1 MKRTLSTPAR
11 IMAIAMAVWM
21 LAAPVKTF
29 SHRAGLMG
37 TERADSGAP
46 LNGAHTFAAP
56 VVIAQQAGDNR
67 PVPIER
73 CVGDDRGPDRDDD
86 GFSDLCE
93 TNGLDVNGDG
103 TVDLSMRALHASP
116 NHRDVFVEVDY
127 MSDDG
132 HSDRPPTKALR
143 QVISAFGKAPVTNPD
158 GERGIRL
165 HLIGGEDKLDEA
177 IPHRTKIHFR
187 GDIDSRCP
195 DATSFEAL
203 RARHFGTRAER
214 AHPNA
219 TRILAAKRAVFRY
232 AIFAHRQAD
241 NFNNSSNQCEL
252 EGSSGSAL
260 GRDFMVTL
268 AGFRGERS
276 PRGFRAHLTRIQ
288 AEAGT
293 FMHELGHTL
302 GLGHGGDDVGNCKPN
317 YLSVMNYSFQ
327 MRGIG
332 GYTRRPL
339 DFSRSNLPLLDEQRL
354 SERRGIEGPANRRT
368 IYGVNGR
375 LHRAV
380 PADGPIDWNDNRE
393 IDGGG
398 VRSNINR
405 IPELGCR
412 GAGQPLTS
420 YDDWEAIAN
429 RLLAN
434 SATGG
439 AALAPATSTV
449 ASGQDG
455 EQEEQDDREL
465 KTERVTETLKL
476 TDEDGDGVNDNDDNC
491 PDTPNPDQADAD
503 EDGVGDVCASADLS
517 LTLSATP
524 QTVVTGSPIS
534 YRMTITNEGAVAA
547 QPFVVTDELPPH
559 VTFSTCEATEDGQCG
574 GSGNSRSIT
583 FPTLQPGASALITI
597 NGVVN
602 CALPD
607 GTVFANTVAVNPLS
621 SDPEAEE
628 LDRDSVFVVASN
640 PPPVI
645 TGASV
650 DKPTLWPPN
659 HQMVDV
665 RVAYSVSDN
674 CGAVSTRLSV
684 SSNEPVNG
692 LGDGDTAP
700 DWQIASHKLVRLRAE
715 RAGKG
720 TGRSYTITIEATDS
734 AGQTSSRSVK
744 VVVPHSQKK

>member
-11 IMAIAMAVWM
+11 ITVVAMTVWM
-21 LAAPVKTF
+21 LAAPVEIF
-29 SHRAGLMG
+29 SRRAGLAGAGHAGGG
-37 TERADSGAP
+37 TP
-46 LNGAHTFAAP
+46 LNSARTFAPPIP
-56 VVIAQQAGDNR
+56 VARQAGDNR
-67 PVPIER
+67 PVSVGR
-73 CVGDDRGPDRDDD
+73 CVGDERGPDRDDD

-103 TVDLSMRALHASP
+103 AVDLSLRALHASP
-116 NHRDVFVEVDY
+116 DHKDVFVEVDY
-127 MSDDG
+127 MRDDE
-132 HSDRPPTKALR
+132 HTDRPPSKALR
-143 QVISAFGKAPVTNPD
+143 QVISVFGRAPVTNPD

-177 IPHRTKIHFR
+177 IPHHTKLQFR
-187 GDIDSRCP
+187 REIDSRCP
-195 DATSFEAL
+195 GATTFEAL
-203 RARHFGTRAER
+203 KDRHFGTRAER

-219 TRILAAKRAVFRY
+219 RRILEAKRAVFRY
-232 AIFAHRQAD
+232 AVFAHRQAD
-241 NFNNSSNQCEL
+241 NFNPGSEQCEL
-252 EGSSGSAL
+252 EGSSGIAL

-268 AGFRGERS
+268 AGFRNGLSAR
-276 PRGFRAHLTRIQ
+276 RYRAYADRIQ

-302 GLGHGGDDVGNCKPN
+302 GLGHGGNDVGNCKPN

-327 MRGIG
+327 FRGTG

-339 DFSRSNLPLLDEQRL
+339 DFSPGNLPLLDEQRL
-354 SERRGIEGPANRRT
+354 SERRGVEGPANRRT
-368 IYGVNGR
+368 VYGVNGS
-375 LHRAV
+375 LQRAV
-380 PADGPIDWNDNRE
+380 PADGAIDWNDNRE
-393 IDGGG
+393 IDGGT
-398 VRSNINR
+398 VRSNVNR
-405 IPELGCR
+405 IRMLGCN

-420 YDDWEAIAN
+420 YDDWEALAN
-429 RLLAN
+429 RLLAS
-434 SATGG
+434 SASVGS
-439 AALAPATSTV
+439 AAAPAASEV
-449 ASGQDG
+449 APGQDA

-465 KTERVTETLKL
+465 KTERVAEALKL

-491 PDTPNPDQADAD
+491 PDAPNPDQADVD
-503 EDGVGDVCASADLS
+503 EDGVGDICAAADLS

-524 QTVVTGSPIS
+524 QIVVTGSAIS
-534 YRMTITNEGAVAA
+534 YGMTSTNEGAVAA
-547 QPFVVTDELPPH
+547 QPFVVNDELPPH
-559 VTFSTCEATEDGQCG
+559 VAFSSCEATGGGQCG
-574 GSGNSRSIT
+574 GSGNSRSIS
-583 FPTLQPGASALITI
+583 FPTLQPGASAFVTI

-621 SDPEAEE
+621 ADPGAEE
-628 LDRDSVFVVASN
+628 LDSETVFVVASN

-645 TGASV
+645 SGASV

-674 CGAVSTRLSV
+674 CGAVSTRLNV

-700 DWQIASHKLVRLRAE
+700 DWQVANDKLVRLRAE

-734 AGQTSSRSVK
+734 AGRTSSRSVK